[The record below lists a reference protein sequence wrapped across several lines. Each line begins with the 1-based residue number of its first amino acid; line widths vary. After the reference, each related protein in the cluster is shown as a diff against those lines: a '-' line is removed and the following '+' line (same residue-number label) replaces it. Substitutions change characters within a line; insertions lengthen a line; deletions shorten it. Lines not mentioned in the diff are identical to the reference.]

1 LCIWSAEERPKG
13 VRQSSDALKNYVLK
27 KKIMSMRERVKDVK
41 QFDLGDLLS
50 KHLFDKRGFEND
62 FFLY

>member
-1 LCIWSAEERPKG
+1 
-13 VRQSSDALKNYVLK
+13 VRQNSDALKNYVLK

-50 KHLFDKRGFEND
+50 KHLFDKRGFENEI
-62 FFLY
+62 FLF